1 MGADAILEL
10 LVTRDVV
17 VAGPEGPAY
26 DSLRLPRAVRE
37 GWVTTLYPVC
47 PVPCALYPEPYV
59 SPVPPTRFFA
69 VPMASS

>member
-47 PVPCALYPEPYV
+47 PVPCALCL
-59 SPVPPTRFFA
+59 VP
-69 VPMASS
+69 